1 MRVHSRWRDGGHIF
15 DDLLDVCVCVRG
27 GGGGGGGGVN
37 EPWSRGAE
45 AYILVGK

>member
-15 DDLLDVCVCVRG
+15 DDLLGVCAGREG
-27 GGGGGGGGVN
+27 GGSNIN
-37 EPWSRGAE
+37 EPWSRGGG

>member
-27 GGGGGGGGVN
+27 GGGGGGGG
-37 EPWSRGAE
+37 SMSHGAGVQRH
-45 AYILVGK
+45 IFW